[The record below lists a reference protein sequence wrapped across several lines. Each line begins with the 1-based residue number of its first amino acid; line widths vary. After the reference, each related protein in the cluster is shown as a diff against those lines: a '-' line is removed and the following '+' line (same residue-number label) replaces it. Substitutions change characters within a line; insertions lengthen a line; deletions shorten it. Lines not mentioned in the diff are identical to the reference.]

1 MLLIFGNAEPAGA
14 KDNWFLPGAE
24 GFTPPISRPGQSSS
38 GYSDSRPARGA
49 SGQNTGGGG
58 SGGNPNPSSGSKAG
72 SCSSNP
78 TPKAKLEVMNY
89 GLGSP
94 PKTKKQ
100 KALEKKKR
108 ELQESIQEED
118 KLNARRKKQGKGNI
132 TLMIKD
138 GIRLF
143 APNDQLRDKYHHA
156 PDLNSPIPGT
166 LGAAELARL
175 ADPSLYRERLE
186 TFRNREILPE
196 AYVEQYGRDLRFH
209 VLDPDTKIIEG
220 TLGAN
225 REANGGPPKIEGYH
239 LYNDRT
245 GINCFFDKN
254 GRQYRTGFETNR
266 SQKIDIKTNSNMM

>member
-1 MLLIFGNAEPAGA
+1 M
-14 KDNWFLPGAE
+14 DW
-24 GFTPPISRPGQSSS
+24 
-38 GYSDSRPARGA
+38 
-49 SGQNTGGGG
+49 
-58 SGGNPNPSSGSKAG
+58 
-72 SCSSNP
+72 
-78 TPKAKLEVMNY
+78 

-100 KALEKKKR
+100 KG
-108 ELQESIQEED
+108 ELKESIQEED
-118 KLNARRKKQGKGNI
+118 KINGQRKKQGKASI

-138 GIRLF
+138 DIRFF

-156 PDLNSPIPGT
+156 PDLDSPIPGT
-166 LGAAELARL
+166 LGDTELARL

-209 VLDPDTKIIEG
+209 VLNPDTKIIEG

-239 LYNDRT
+239 L
-245 GINCFFDKN
+245 
-254 GRQYRTGFETNR
+254 
-266 SQKIDIKTNSNMM
+266 